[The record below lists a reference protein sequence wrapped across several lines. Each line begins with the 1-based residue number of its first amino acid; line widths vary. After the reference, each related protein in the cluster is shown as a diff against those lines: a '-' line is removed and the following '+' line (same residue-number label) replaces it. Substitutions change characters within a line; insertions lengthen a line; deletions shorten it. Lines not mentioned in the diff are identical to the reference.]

1 MIRPIKNT
9 HLKRIFA
16 LLISIFLIGTILLF
30 RSYIV
35 AQSDHGHVNV
45 NVDRGCSVCIDIQGA
60 EYVLRQMGMATKVI
74 VLTFFCLLVLL
85 GQFSKNLV
93 ISNHNSL
100 VQLKIRMDH

>member
-1 MIRPIKNT
+1 MIRSNRNT

-16 LLISIFLIGTILLF
+16 IFISIFLIGTILLF

-45 NVDRGCSVCIDIQGA
+45 DVDRGCSVCIDIQSA

-74 VLTFFCLLVLL
+74 MLTFICLLVTLEL
-85 GQFSKNLV
+85 FSKKLV
-93 ISNHNSL
+93 FSDHNSL